1 MWSCEKNRPRTIVNA
16 SLMRHWAIWLVL
28 WGPAVLLWSSCSG
41 CAESPL
47 ATLANAR
54 GTVERDFAPSMRQWQ
69 PAEKG
74 ATFRLNDGIRTR
86 AQSEAELWL
95 RDGSG
100 LRMLQNSFI
109 RFSKTPPGEKRV
121 GLKIEEGVILID
133 AVTDNLEINTRY
145 GVAIVKKG
153 TRIKL
158 TRGKDGVEL
167 EVQIGRARFVKGEQ
181 TTELIAGQRIQVTV
195 GQAVLLTDTDFGEIP
210 PSDAGDSDAV
220 EELENPDGSATMADT
235 GETLTERGDP
245 LRSDQSFRRDEETTV
260 LMPDILLSAGESPWI
275 HTVRAPVN
283 IAFSTRG
290 LCQKGGV
297 LKHGRKNYPF
307 AADHPAVFSATP
319 GHSRYFIHCAN
330 DAPKN
335 PRHEDAEGRVHII
348 LDRGKIRLVHTP
360 PVSTVLMDGRT
371 YSVYYQSRLPTI
383 RVKWPT
389 APEGSRF
396 TLRVNGDDSKTLGLS
411 APQHTFA
418 SGDLKEGTLQFT
430 FFEEN
435 SGARSRCTTLKILF
449 DNVSEKANLV
459 EPAEGSFE
467 NGSTVSVRGIA
478 MVGWQVSVPTGKVT
492 MTGSGRFEGTVHHQ
506 NGYRAIWL
514 RLSHPGRGVHYYI
527 RRARTQ

>member
-1 MWSCEKNRPRTIVNA
+1 MC
-16 SLMRHWAIWLVL
+16 HWAVWLLL
-28 WGPAVLLWSSCSG
+28 WGPAVLLWFSCSG
-41 CAESPL
+41 CNESPL
-47 ATLANAR
+47 ATLANAS
-54 GTVERDFAPSMRQWQ
+54 GTVERDFAPSIRQWH

-109 RFSKTPPGEKRV
+109 RFSKTPPGQKRV
-121 GLKIEEGVILID
+121 GLKIEAGVILID
-133 AVTDNLEINTRY
+133 AVTDNLEISTRY

-167 EVQIGRARFVKGEQ
+167 EVQIGKARFVMGEQ

-195 GQAVLLTDTDFGEIP
+195 GQAVLLADTDSGEIP

-220 EELENPDGSATMADT
+220 DSDAVEQPENDETAAAPVDT
-235 GETLTERGDP
+235 GETLTERGDTT
-245 LRSDQSFRRDEETTV
+245 RSDQSFRRDEETTV
-260 LMPDILLSAGESPWI
+260 LTPDILISAGESPWI
-275 HTVRAPVN
+275 HAVRAPVN
-283 IAFSTRG
+283 IAFNTRG
-290 LCQKGGV
+290 LCRNGGV
-297 LKHGRKNYPF
+297 LKHGRKNDSF
-307 AADHPAVFSATP
+307 TADHPAVFSANP
-319 GHSRYFIHCAN
+319 GYSKYAIHCAGDTSGN
-330 DAPKN
+330 ARNADAQ
-335 PRHEDAEGRVHII
+335 GRIHVI

-371 YSVYYQSRLPTI
+371 YSVYYQSRLPII

-389 APEGSRF
+389 APKGSRF
-396 TLRVNGDDSKTLGLS
+396 TLRVTGDDSKTLGLS
-411 APQHTFA
+411 APQHTFSA
-418 SGDLKEGTLQFT
+418 GDLKEGTLQFT
-430 FFEEN
+430 FIEEN
-435 SGARSRCTTLKILF
+435 SGARSRSTTLKILF
-449 DNVSEKANLV
+449 DNVSDKANLV
-459 EPAEGSFE
+459 EPAESSFE
-467 NGSTVSVRGIA
+467 SGATVSVRGIA

-492 MTGSGRFEGTVHHQ
+492 TDSSGRFEGTVHHQ

>member
-1 MWSCEKNRPRTIVNA
+1 MWNCEKSRSRTRLNA
-16 SLMRHWAIWLVL
+16 SLMRHWAVWLVL

-41 CAESPL
+41 CNESPL
-47 ATLANAR
+47 ATLANAS
-54 GTVERDFAPSMRQWQ
+54 GTVERDFAPSMRQWH

-74 ATFRLNDGIRTR
+74 ATFRLNDGIRTHV
-86 AQSEAELWL
+86 QSEAELWL

-133 AVTDNLEINTRY
+133 AVTDNLEISTRY
-145 GVAIVKKG
+145 GVAIVRKG

-158 TRGKDGVEL
+158 TRGKDGVVL
-167 EVQIGRARFVKGEQ
+167 EVQIGKARFVRGEQ

-195 GQAVLLTDTDFGEIP
+195 GQAVLLGDTDFGAIP
-210 PSDAGDSDAV
+210 PSDAGASDV
-220 EELENPDGSATMADT
+220 LEELETPDGSTDITDT
-235 GETLTERGDP
+235 GEPLTERGDT

-260 LMPDILLSAGESPWI
+260 LTPDILLSAGESPRI

-283 IAFSTRG
+283 VAFSTRG
-290 LCQKGGV
+290 LCRNGGV
-297 LKHGRKNYPF
+297 LKHGKKNYAF
-307 AADHPAVFSATP
+307 TANQPAVFSANP
-319 GHSRYFIHCAN
+319 GYSQYAIRCTG
-330 DAPKN
+330 DPSGN
-335 PRHEDAEGRVHII
+335 PRHADAEGRVHII

-371 YSVYYQSRLPTI
+371 YSVYYQSRLPII

-389 APEGSRF
+389 APKGSRF
-396 TLRVNGDDSKTLGLS
+396 TLRVTGDDSKTLGLS
-411 APQHTFA
+411 VPQHTFSA
-418 SGDLKEGTLQFT
+418 GDLKEGTLQFT
-430 FFEEN
+430 FVEEN
-435 SGARSRCTTLKILF
+435 SGARSRRTTLKILF
-449 DNVSEKANLV
+449 DNVSDKAILMA
-459 EPAEGSFE
+459 PAEGSFE
-467 NGSTVSVRGIA
+467 NGATVPVRGIA

-492 MTGSGRFEGTVHHQ
+492 MTGSGQFEGTVHHQ